1 MDAAIDKALDK
12 PIGHR
17 GPSSRVTSSGIPAEI
32 KSKLP
37 VADLIGET
45 VALKRAGAA
54 FKGLCPFHAEK
65 TPSFIVN
72 PDRESWHCFGCGEGG
87 DIFTFVMKRDGI
99 EFREALAQLAEKAG
113 VELSE
118 RTAREDRRK
127 RRLREALEAA
137 IAWYR
142 EVLLQTPQGERARRY
157 LEERGFS
164 NETLDRFGIGYAP
177 NNWEMLTG
185 RLAARGYSHEELIGS
200 GLASSSN
207 RGGVID
213 RFRGR
218 VIIPIR
224 DSSGRAI
231 GLGGRILPGAEG
243 PKYLNSPAGPLFDKS
258 HTLFAIDL
266 AKTAIRRDKLTVI
279 VEGYTDVMAAHQ
291 AGFENVVA
299 SLGTALTRGQI
310 ELALKY
316 GEAIALAYDVD
327 LAGDSAAREG
337 LLAQLGADHSVSK
350 VRMVRIP
357 DGKDPDE
364 LIRTNPE
371 AWRTAVSEAKE
382 VVSFAID
389 RLASEADLGS
399 VAGKRGFTGRVLA
412 IIKAIPD
419 PLERN
424 FYVQQLAQRVNVE
437 PGILAEALQRE
448 PLRRTVSPAVVP
460 TGPGS
465 AAQATSTPGQSGLE
479 LEALALLLRYPS
491 LAIETGG
498 NGALPFVDGTA
509 AALARSWHAW
519 IAERS
524 SGTDG
529 VDASAVDLEGFLS
542 GLDPASAD
550 LARGVL
556 ARLAG
561 GGEQERFA
569 ADQAREV
576 LRVTLLRL
584 RIVRLE
590 EELRD
595 GRLLLEEAQHAGDKS
610 RLEDIERQIIRL
622 GREKDEATRAM
633 REPAAMAGTRRS

>member
-1 MDAAIDKALDK
+1 M
-12 PIGHR
+12 
-17 GPSSRVTSSGIPAEI
+17 TSSGITAEI

-45 VALKRAGAA
+45 VALKRAGSA
-54 FKGLCPFHAEK
+54 FKGLCPFHTEK

-72 PDRESWHCFGCGEGG
+72 PEREAWHCFGCGEGG
-87 DIFTFVMKRDGI
+87 DIFTFLMKRDGLD
-99 EFREALAQLAEKAG
+99 FREALARLAEKAG

-142 EVLLQTPQGERARRY
+142 EVLLQTPQGERARAY

-164 NETLDRFGIGYAP
+164 AATLDRFTIGFAP

-185 RLAARGYSHEELIGS
+185 RLAARGFSGDELIGS
-200 GLASSSN
+200 GLASPSN

-231 GLGGRILPGAEG
+231 GLGGRILPGVEG

-266 AKTAIRRDKLTVI
+266 AKTAIRREKLTVI

-364 LIRTNPE
+364 LIRGNPD
-371 AWRTAVSEAKE
+371 AWRQAVADARE
-382 VVSFAID
+382 VVGFAIE
-389 RLASEADLGS
+389 RLASEAEMGS
-399 VAGKRGFTGRVLA
+399 VAGKRAFTGRVLA

-437 PGILAEALQRE
+437 PGILADALQRE
-448 PLRRTVSPAVVP
+448 PVRRPVTPAAVAI
-460 TGPGS
+460 GPGRTLGTLDG
-465 AAQATSTPGQSGLE
+465 AGPSGLE
-479 LEALALLLRYPS
+479 IEALGLLLSHPMLAAEGGGNGSLPFRDATALAL
-491 LAIETGG
+491 
-498 NGALPFVDGTA
+498 
-509 AALARSWHAW
+509 ARAW
-519 IAERS
+519 QAR
-524 SGTDG
+524 
-529 VDASAVDLEGFLS
+529 VASADGDPVAADLEDFVS
-542 GLDPASAD
+542 KLDPASAE
-550 LARGVL
+550 LARALLVRAAEAGEEG
-556 ARLAG
+556 RLDP
-561 GGEQERFA
+561 
-569 ADQAREV
+569 DQAREV
-576 LRVTLLRL
+576 LRITLLRL
-584 RIVRLE
+584 RVARLE
-590 EELRD
+590 EDLRD
-595 GRLLLEEAQHAGDKS
+595 GRLLLEEAQHEGDRT
-610 RLEDIERQIIRL
+610 RLETIEQQIIRL
-622 GREKDEATRAM
+622 GREKAEVTKAM
-633 REPAAMAGTRRS
+633 RTPAEAAGARRS